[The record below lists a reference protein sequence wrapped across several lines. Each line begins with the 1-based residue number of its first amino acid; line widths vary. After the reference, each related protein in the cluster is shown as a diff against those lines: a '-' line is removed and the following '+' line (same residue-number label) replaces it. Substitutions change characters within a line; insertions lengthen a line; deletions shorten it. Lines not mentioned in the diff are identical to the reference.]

1 MPDSNAT
8 ANTISAEVVHLVSW
22 YKSKALYIGAVVGLI
37 LGLVVNH
44 WPRQNDSARDCTNHT
59 TGDHGT

>member
-22 YKSKALYIGAVVGLI
+22 YKSKALYVGAAAGLI
-37 LGLVVNH
+37 MGLVINH
-44 WPRQNDSARDCTNHT
+44 FLKL
-59 TGDHGT
+59 